1 MFGCWSKQFL
11 NENHKK
17 KKKSNWEQKY
27 KWKDTYVKNKSHMF
41 TSPHKTHSKIKKNP
55 QISKKKKVGIL
66 YWDVM
71 HAQSF
76 EVDWNRRLTPCHL
89 NGITHYFGV
98 QLPLQGHF
106 QKNTTDSCYKVHH
119 CLYNIHQ
126 QHRLLV
132 LQQDCFHIKIYKK
145 EITFYSFLHP
155 FRASGW
161 ILPFPVI
168 QFFSE

>member
-1 MFGCWSKQFL
+1 MKTI
-11 NENHKK
+11 KK
-17 KKKSNWEQKY
+17 KKKNQIGNKNTNERIHM
-27 KWKDTYVKNKSHMF
+27 WKTNPTCLHLLTKLILKL
-41 TSPHKTHSKIKKNP
+41 KKNP